1 MQIYQFQTSTKLQK
15 FLLDFRLN
23 VFFVLA
29 MSWFSLSREGATNFS
44 GNFYNS
50 EWHSQRGMFAG
61 ENSSRLICYKYWI
74 FGLFA
79 SVCSMS
85 CKWWHTTSQMVSN
98 YCIVCP
104 CICWFFR
111 QSNSLYITVLIFLPR
126 SQINLFGFLK
136 PNGSVFRGVKYAF
149 CLLYLF
155 SAISNL

>member
-29 MSWFSLSREGATNFS
+29 MSLFSLSSEEATNFS
-44 GNFYNS
+44 GNFDNS
-50 EWHSQRGMFAG
+50 EWHSVNGVCLLDNIHHVSFAINI
-61 ENSSRLICYKYWI
+61 EY
-74 FGLFA
+74 
-79 SVCSMS
+79 SVCLLLSVQ
-85 CKWWHTTSQMVSN
+85 WVVNGWHTTSQMVSN

-111 QSNSLYITVLIFLPR
+111 QSNSLYITAMIFLPH

-136 PNGSVFRGVKYAF
+136 PNGSVWRGVKCAF

-155 SAISNL
+155 HIYL